1 MTEAADM
8 WAART
13 NRLGMRLRQR
23 GKGPGTACRHRD
35 WSVWGRAGR
44 HVVAVRRKPGG
55 RQQSDYLLAGAA
67 EGMVTTRTAKIA
79 KNKTMNP
86 P

>member
-1 MTEAADM
+1 VGGADKPARDAVEAARQGPGVRM
-8 WAART
+8 PPPRLV
-13 NRLGMRLRQR
+13 RLGA
-23 GKGPGTACRHRD
+23 GGPSCGGCSPQT
-35 WSVWGRAGR
+35 
-44 HVVAVRRKPGG
+44 GG

>member
-1 MTEAADM
+1 
-8 WAART
+8 
-13 NRLGMRLRQR
+13 
-23 GKGPGTACRHRD
+23 
-35 WSVWGRAGR
+35 
-44 HVVAVRRKPGG
+44 VVAVRRKPGG